1 MYDMKEEKEINFK
14 ELINEKQSSISIEK
28 NSKGYNW
35 SIKLYYNDSTTK
47 NIKVIEELVRIDN
60 QLKNIF
66 GGELKWEE

>member
-35 SIKLYYNDSTTK
+35 SIKLYYNEAKTK
-47 NIKVIEELVRIDN
+47 NIEVIEELKRIDN
-60 QLKNIF
+60 KLKIEF
-66 GGELKWEE
+66 GNGDKL